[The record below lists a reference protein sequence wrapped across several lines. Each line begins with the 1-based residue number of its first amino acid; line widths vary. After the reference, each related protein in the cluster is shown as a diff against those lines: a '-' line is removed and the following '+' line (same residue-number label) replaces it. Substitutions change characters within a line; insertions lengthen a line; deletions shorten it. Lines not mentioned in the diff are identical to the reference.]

1 MCCNLIGLRKSL
13 KLSLKNKELD
23 GNWRFLKELL
33 IDIFLKIITD
43 ILFTLKKKKEFYLFK
58 GNIVKKKELFLVI

>member
-43 ILFTLKKKKEFYLFK
+43 ILLTLKKKKEFYLFK
-58 GNIVKKKELFLVI
+58 GNIVKKKNCS